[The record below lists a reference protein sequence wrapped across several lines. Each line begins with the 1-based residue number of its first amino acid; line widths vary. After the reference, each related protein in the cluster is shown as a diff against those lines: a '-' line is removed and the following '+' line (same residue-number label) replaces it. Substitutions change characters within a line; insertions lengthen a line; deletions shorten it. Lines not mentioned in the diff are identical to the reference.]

1 MYDKWNHICNHLL
14 LYHFLLITVPEIP
27 YCMRVS
33 IKFCWISYSISYSL
47 LLLLPLSCLLLDYL
61 QLYQIFL
68 IAASVTTFH
77 ISYNYWVS
85 YCLGLVVL
93 ISQRSFNSVC
103 YYFLLSTSI
112 RYVLPSVIRIRSF
125 YLLGN
130 CASYSSKL
138 LLSTYGIS
146 YPVVLSASHVR

>member
-33 IKFCWISYSISYSL
+33 IKFCWIPYSISYSL
-47 LLLLPLSCLLLDYL
+47 LLLLSLSCLLLDYL
-61 QLYQIFL
+61 QLYYIFL
-68 IAASVTTFH
+68 IAASVTIFH

-85 YCLGLVVL
+85 YCLGLVVP

-103 YYFLLSTSI
+103 YYFLLSTPIGMYSHQLFVSGPSI
-112 RYVLPSVIRIRSF
+112 FLVIVPATPLSYSYQHTVSAIRS
-125 YLLGN
+125 YYQLV
-130 CASYSSKL
+130 
-138 LLSTYGIS
+138 T
-146 YPVVLSASHVR
+146 